1 MSPSRGSTIG
11 IREPILAF
19 TSRTGSGSTCPRH
32 RRNRRPR
39 LSRRQ
44 RLDRKPGEMLSYIV
58 HRILIMI
65 PTLIAISI
73 VIFTIIN
80 LPPGDYFS
88 TYIAELQ
95 SSGEAADLAKIH
107 FLQVQYGFDRPLW
120 EQYLY
125 WVAGLLQGDMGYSF
139 AYNLP
144 VKDVVGDRLL
154 MTFVVSFTTIIFTYV
169 VAFPIGVYSAIH
181 QYSWSDHVLTLLGFL
196 GLAIPSF
203 LLALVLLYLAN
214 VYFGILIGGLMD
226 PQFVDQPW
234 TWQKVLSV
242 LAHIWIPVIVIGT
255 AGTASMIRRL
265 RANLLDELQK
275 QYVVT
280 ARAKGL
286 PPIRTL
292 LKYPLRMALNPFIS
306 DIGSLLP
313 HVISGAAIVS
323 VVMSLTT
330 TGPMLLDALRSQD
343 MYLAGSFLMFM
354 AFLSVIGVFISDLA
368 LAVLDPRI
376 RLQAGRGGWAGCVS
390 EGGAR

>member
-1 MSPSRGSTIG
+1 
-11 IREPILAF
+11 
-19 TSRTGSGSTCPRH
+19 
-32 RRNRRPR
+32 
-39 LSRRQ
+39 
-44 RLDRKPGEMLSYIV
+44 MLTYLV

-80 LPPGDYFS
+80 LPPGDYFT

-95 SSGEAADLAKIH
+95 SSGEAADLAKIN
-107 FLQVQYGFDRPLW
+107 FLKAQYGFDQPIW
-120 EQYLY
+120 ERYVF
-125 WVAGLLQGDMGYSF
+125 WAGGLLHGDMGYSF

-144 VKDVVGDRLL
+144 VNQVVGDRLL
-154 MTFVVSFTTIIFTYV
+154 LTFIVSFTTILFTYI
-169 VAFPIGVYSAIH
+169 VAFPIGVYSATH
-181 QYSWSDHVLTLLGFL
+181 QYNWTDHFLTLLGFL
-196 GLAIPSF
+196 GLATPSF

-214 VYFGILIGGLMD
+214 VYFGISIGGLMD
-226 PQFVDQPW
+226 PQYVNQPW
-234 TWQKVLSV
+234 SLAKALSV
-242 LAHIWIPVIVIGT
+242 AAHLWIPVVVIGT

-280 ARAKGL
+280 ARAIGL
-286 PPIRTL
+286 HPFKL
-292 LKYPLRMALNPFIS
+292 LFIYPLRMSLNPFIS

-323 VVMSLTT
+323 IVMSLPT
-330 TGPMLLDALRSQD
+330 TGPMLLEALRSQD

-354 AFLSVIGVFISDLA
+354 AFLTVIGVFISDLA

-376 RLQAGRGGWAGCVS
+376 RLQAGRQQ
-390 EGGAR
+390 